1 MKQKRKLRKER
12 VISTFIPLVIII
24 ILGGIIGNKM
34 THKEEKKENVTNNIN
49 QITNQEQKDIVN
61 NLNPINSKNE
71 VIEENNQKH
80 EEKKEETSN
89 IIEESKSEETI
100 TNKSTNVKFDET
112 VAFIGDS
119 RTQGFI
125 MYNGLKDVQ
134 DYSYVG
140 LMVDTAVSKKFV
152 KTSNGE
158 KITLLEDMKGKN
170 IKRVYIMLGV
180 NELGWSYPQVFKS
193 KYKELIKEI
202 KKIKT
207 NAQIYVQSIIPV
219 TKSRDKSDKYFNNTR
234 IEQYNKLVKEVASEE
249 NVEYLDVQSALVNGE
264 GYLPEETS
272 PDGIHIGKSYCEKW
286 LEYLKNNS

>member
-1 MKQKRKLRKER
+1 MKQKRKLRKDR
-12 VISTFIPLVIII
+12 VISTVIPLVIII

-34 THKEEKKENVTNNIN
+34 THKEDKKENVTNNID
-49 QITNQEQKDIVN
+49 QVTNQEQSNIVN
-61 NLNPINSKNE
+61 NLNKINSKNE
-71 VIEENNQKH
+71 IIEENNDKH
-80 EEKKEETSN
+80 EDKKEENNDIEENKKEET
-89 IIEESKSEETI
+89 TI
-100 TNKSTNVKFDET
+100 NKSTNVKFDET

-202 KKIKT
+202 KKIKPDT
-207 NAQIYVQSIIPV
+207 QIYIQSIIPV

-234 IEQYNKLVKEVASEE
+234 IEQYNKLVKEVALEE
-249 NVEYLDVQSALVNGE
+249 NVEYLDVQSVLVNSE

-286 LEYLKNNS
+286 LKYLKNNS

>member
-1 MKQKRKLRKER
+1 MKKKRKLRKDR

-24 ILGGIIGNKM
+24 ILGGIVSNKIS
-34 THKEEKKENVTNNIN
+34 HKEENITNNIN
-49 QITNQEQKDIVN
+49 QITNQEQNDIVN
-61 NLNPINSKNE
+61 GLKQVNSKSE
-71 VIEENNQKH
+71 IIEEN
-80 EEKKEETSN
+80 KKEETSETK
-89 IIEESKSEETI
+89 EESKSDEAI
-100 TNKSTNVKFDET
+100 INKSSNVKFDET

-202 KKIKT
+202 KKIKP

-219 TKSRDKSDKYFNNTR
+219 TKSKDKSDKYFNNTR
-234 IEQYNKLVKEVASEE
+234 IEQYNKLVKEVALEE
-249 NVEYLDVQSALVNGE
+249 NVEYLNVQSALVNSE
-264 GYLPEETS
+264 EYLPEETS

-286 LEYLKNNS
+286 LEYLKNNW

>member
-1 MKQKRKLRKER
+1 MKKKRKLRKDR
-12 VISTFIPLVIII
+12 VISTVIPLVIII

-34 THKEEKKENVTNNIN
+34 THKEDKKENVTNNID
-49 QITNQEQKDIVN
+49 QVTNQEQSNIVN
-61 NLNPINSKNE
+61 NLNQINSKNE
-71 VIEENNQKH
+71 IIEENNDIH
-80 EEKKEETSN
+80 EEKKEEN
-89 IIEESKSEETI
+89 NDIEEEKKEETTI
-100 TNKSTNVKFDET
+100 NKSTNVKFDET

-202 KKIKT
+202 KKIKPDT
-207 NAQIYVQSIIPV
+207 QIYIQSIIPV

-234 IEQYNKLVKEVASEE
+234 IEQYNKLVKEVALEE
-249 NVEYLDVQSALVNGE
+249 NVEYLDVQSVLVNSE

-286 LEYLKNNS
+286 LKYLKNNS

>member
-1 MKQKRKLRKER
+1 MKKKRKLRKDR
-12 VISTFIPLVIII
+12 VISSIIPLVIII
-24 ILGGIIGNKM
+24 ILGGIIGNKI
-34 THKEEKKENVTNNIN
+34 THKEDKKENVTSNIN
-49 QITNQEQKDIVN
+49 QVTNQEQSNSVN
-61 NLNPINSKNE
+61 NLNQINSENKI
-71 VIEENNQKH
+71 IEENTDKH
-80 EEKKEETSN
+80 EEEKEEN
-89 IIEESKSEETI
+89 
-100 TNKSTNVKFDET
+100 NFDET

-193 KYKELIKEI
+193 NYKELIKEI
-202 KKIKT
+202 KKIKP
-207 NAQIYVQSIIPV
+207 NSQIYVQSIIPV

-249 NVEYLDVQSALVNGE
+249 NVEYLNVQSALVNSE

-286 LEYLKNNS
+286 LKYLKNNS

>member
-1 MKQKRKLRKER
+1 MKQKRKLRKDR
-12 VISTFIPLVIII
+12 VISTVIPLVIII

-34 THKEEKKENVTNNIN
+34 THKEDKKENVTNNID
-49 QITNQEQKDIVN
+49 QVTNQEQSNIVN
-61 NLNPINSKNE
+61 NLNKINSKNE
-71 VIEENNQKH
+71 IIEENNDKH
-80 EEKKEETSN
+80 EDKKEENNDIEENKKEET
-89 IIEESKSEETI
+89 TI
-100 TNKSTNVKFDET
+100 NKSTNVKFDET

-202 KKIKT
+202 KKIKP

-219 TKSRDKSDKYFNNTR
+219 TKSKDKSDKYFNNTR

-249 NVEYLDVQSALVNGE
+249 NVEYLNVQSALVNSE

-286 LEYLKNNS
+286 LTYLKNNS

>member
-1 MKQKRKLRKER
+1 MKQKRKLRKDR
-12 VISTFIPLVIII
+12 VISTVIPLVIII

-34 THKEEKKENVTNNIN
+34 THKEDKKENVTNNID
-49 QITNQEQKDIVN
+49 QVTNQEQSNIVN
-61 NLNPINSKNE
+61 NLNQINSKNE
-71 VIEENNQKH
+71 IIEENNDKH
-80 EEKKEETSN
+80 EDKKEENNDIEENKKEET
-89 IIEESKSEETI
+89 TI
-100 TNKSTNVKFDET
+100 NKSTNVKFDET

-202 KKIKT
+202 KKIKP

-249 NVEYLDVQSALVNGE
+249 NVEYLNVQSALVNSE

>member
-1 MKQKRKLRKER
+1 MKKKRKLRKDR
-12 VISTFIPLVIII
+12 VISTFIPLVIIV
-24 ILGGIIGNKM
+24 ILGGIIGNKI
-34 THKEEKKENVTNNIN
+34 THKEDKKENVTNNIN
-49 QITNQEQKDIVN
+49 QIANQEQKDIVDN
-61 NLNPINSKNE
+61 INQINSRNE
-71 VIEENNQKH
+71 IIEENNEKK

-140 LMVDTAVSKKFV
+140 LMVDTAISKKFI

-158 KITLLEDMKGKN
+158 KITLLEDIKGKN
-170 IKRVYIMLGV
+170 IQRVYIMLGV

-202 KKIKT
+202 RKIKPNT
-207 NAQIYVQSIIPV
+207 QIYVQSIIPV
-219 TKSRDKSDKYFNNTR
+219 TKSKDKSDKYFNNTR
-234 IEQYNKLVKEVASEE
+234 IEQYNKLVKEVVSEE
-249 NVEYLDVQSALVNGE
+249 NVEYLDVQSVLEDSE

>member
-1 MKQKRKLRKER
+1 MKQKRKLRKDR
-12 VISTFIPLVIII
+12 VISTVIPLVIII

-34 THKEEKKENVTNNIN
+34 THKEDKKENVTSNIN
-49 QITNQEQKDIVN
+49 QVTNQEQSNSVN
-61 NLNPINSKNE
+61 DLNQINSKNE
-71 VIEENNQKH
+71 TIEENNDIH
-80 EEKKEETSN
+80 EEKKEEN
-89 IIEESKSEETI
+89 NDIEEGKSEET
-100 TNKSTNVKFDET
+100 TPNKGTNVKFDET

-180 NELGWSYPQVFKS
+180 NDLGWSYPQVFKS
-193 KYKELIKEI
+193 NYKELIKEI
-202 KKIKT
+202 KKIKPD
-207 NAQIYVQSIIPV
+207 AQIYVQSIIPV

-249 NVEYLDVQSALVNGE
+249 NVEYLNVQSALVNSE

-286 LEYLKNNS
+286 LTYLKNNS

>member
-1 MKQKRKLRKER
+1 MKKIRKTILI
-12 VISTFIPLVIII
+12 VVLAIIVIIGI
-24 ILGGIIGNKM
+24 ILLLNSKS
-34 THKEEKKENVTNNIN
+34 ENTNSTNNIN
-49 QITNQEQKDIVN
+49 ADV
-61 NLNPINSKNE
+61 
-71 VIEENNQKH
+71 EENN
-80 EEKKEETSN
+80 EEN
-89 IIEESKSEETI
+89 IVNQEIINNQTENTNIQNEIINTESESTGSKNNSDEPSASEGTG
-100 TNKSTNVKFDET
+100 TNKNLVFDET

-202 KKIKT
+202 KKIKP

-234 IEQYNKLVKEVASEE
+234 IEQYNKLVKEVALEE
-249 NVEYLDVQSALVNGE
+249 NVEYLNVQSALVNSE

-286 LEYLKNNS
+286 LEYLKNNW

>member
-1 MKQKRKLRKER
+1 MKKKRKLRKDR
-12 VISTFIPLVIII
+12 VISTVIPLVIII

-34 THKEEKKENVTNNIN
+34 THKEDKKENVTNNID
-49 QITNQEQKDIVN
+49 QVTNQEQSNSVN
-61 NLNPINSKNE
+61 DLNQINSKNE
-71 VIEENNQKH
+71 VIEENNEKH
-80 EEKKEETSN
+80 EEKKEENNDT
-89 IIEESKSEETI
+89 EEGKSEET
-100 TNKSTNVKFDET
+100 TPKKSTNVKFDET

-140 LMVDTAVSKKFV
+140 LMVDTAISKKFV
-152 KTSNGE
+152 KTSKGE

-202 KKIKT
+202 RKIKPD
-207 NAQIYVQSIIPV
+207 AQIYVQSIIPV

-234 IEQYNKLVKEVASEE
+234 IEQYNKLIKEVALEE
-249 NVEYLDVQSALVNGE
+249 NVEYLDVQSALTNSE

>member
-1 MKQKRKLRKER
+1 MKQKRKLRKDR
-12 VISTFIPLVIII
+12 VISTVIPLVIII

-34 THKEEKKENVTNNIN
+34 THKEDKKENVTSNIN
-49 QITNQEQKDIVN
+49 QVTNQEQSNSVN
-61 NLNPINSKNE
+61 DLNQINSKNE
-71 VIEENNQKH
+71 TIEENNDIH
-80 EEKKEETSN
+80 EEKKEEN
-89 IIEESKSEETI
+89 NDIEEGKSEET
-100 TNKSTNVKFDET
+100 TPNKGTNVKFDET

-202 KKIKT
+202 KKIKP

>member
-1 MKQKRKLRKER
+1 MKQKRKLRKDR
-12 VISTFIPLVIII
+12 VISTVIPLVIII

-34 THKEEKKENVTNNIN
+34 THKEDKKENVTNNID
-49 QITNQEQKDIVN
+49 QVTNQEQSNIVN
-61 NLNPINSKNE
+61 NLNQINSKNE
-71 VIEENNQKH
+71 IIEENNDKH
-80 EEKKEETSN
+80 EDKKEENNDIEENKKEET
-89 IIEESKSEETI
+89 TI
-100 TNKSTNVKFDET
+100 NKSTNVKFDET

-158 KITLLEDMKGKN
+158 KITLLEDMKGKS

-202 KKIKT
+202 KKIKP

-249 NVEYLDVQSALVNGE
+249 NVEYLNVQSALVNSE

>member
-1 MKQKRKLRKER
+1 MEQKRKLRKDR
-12 VISTFIPLVIII
+12 VISTVIPLVIII

-34 THKEEKKENVTNNIN
+34 THKEDKKENVTNNID
-49 QITNQEQKDIVN
+49 QVTNQEQSNIVN
-61 NLNPINSKNE
+61 NLNQINSKNE
-71 VIEENNQKH
+71 IIEENNEKY
-80 EEKKEETSN
+80 EEKKEEN
-89 IIEESKSEETI
+89 KDIEESKSKDST
-100 TNKSTNVKFDET
+100 TNKTANVKFDET

-125 MYNGLKDVQ
+125 MYNGLKNVQ

-140 LMVDTAVSKKFV
+140 LMVDTAISKKFI
-152 KTSNGE
+152 KTNNGN

-202 KKIKT
+202 RKIKT
-207 NAQIYVQSIIPV
+207 DVQIYVQSIIPV
-219 TKSRDKSDKYFNNTR
+219 TKARDKSDKYFNNTR

-249 NVEYLDVQSALVNGE
+249 NVGYLDVQSALVNSE

>member
-1 MKQKRKLRKER
+1 MKQKRKLRKDR
-12 VISTFIPLVIII
+12 VISTVIPLVIII

-34 THKEEKKENVTNNIN
+34 THKEDKKENVTSNIN
-49 QITNQEQKDIVN
+49 QVTNQEQSNSVN
-61 NLNPINSKNE
+61 DLNQINSKNE
-71 VIEENNQKH
+71 TIEENNDIH
-80 EEKKEETSN
+80 EEKKEEN
-89 IIEESKSEETI
+89 NDIEEGKSEET
-100 TNKSTNVKFDET
+100 TPNKGTNVKFDET

-202 KKIKT
+202 KKIKPD
-207 NAQIYVQSIIPV
+207 AQIYVQSIIPV

-249 NVEYLDVQSALVNGE
+249 NVEYLNVQSALVNSE
-264 GYLPEETS
+264 SYLPEETS

>member
-1 MKQKRKLRKER
+1 MKQKRKLRKDR
-12 VISTFIPLVIII
+12 VISTVIPLVIII

-34 THKEEKKENVTNNIN
+34 THKEDKKENVTSNIN
-49 QITNQEQKDIVN
+49 QVTNQEQSNSVN
-61 NLNPINSKNE
+61 DLNQINSKNE
-71 VIEENNQKH
+71 TIEENNDIH
-80 EEKKEETSN
+80 EEKKEESSN
-89 IIEESKSEETI
+89 IIEETKSEDST
-100 TNKSTNVKFDET
+100 TSKSTNVKFDET

-202 KKIKT
+202 KKIKP

-249 NVEYLDVQSALVNGE
+249 NVEYLNVQSALVNSE
-264 GYLPEETS
+264 SYLPEETS

>member
-1 MKQKRKLRKER
+1 MKKKRKLRKDR
-12 VISTFIPLVIII
+12 VISTFIPLVVII

-34 THKEEKKENVTNNIN
+34 THKEDKKENVTNNIN
-49 QITNQEQKDIVN
+49 QIINQEQNDIVN
-61 NLNPINSKNE
+61 KLNQINSKNE
-71 VIEENNQKH
+71 VIEENNEKH
-80 EEKKEETSN
+80 EEKKEENNDT
-89 IIEESKSEETI
+89 EEGKSEET
-100 TNKSTNVKFDET
+100 TPKKSTNVKFDET

-140 LMVDTAVSKKFV
+140 LMVDTAISKKFV
-152 KTSNGE
+152 KTSKGE

-202 KKIKT
+202 RKIKPD
-207 NAQIYVQSIIPV
+207 AQIYVQSIIPV

-234 IEQYNKLVKEVASEE
+234 IEQYNKLVKEVALEE
-249 NVEYLDVQSALVNGE
+249 NVEYLDVQSALTNSE

>member
-1 MKQKRKLRKER
+1 MKQKRKLRKDR
-12 VISTFIPLVIII
+12 VISTVIPLVIII

-34 THKEEKKENVTNNIN
+34 SHKEDKKENVTNNID
-49 QITNQEQKDIVN
+49 QVTNQEQSNIVN
-61 NLNPINSKNE
+61 NLNKINSKNE
-71 VIEENNQKH
+71 TIEENNDKH
-80 EEKKEETSN
+80 EDKKEET
-89 IIEESKSEETI
+89 TI
-100 TNKSTNVKFDET
+100 NKSTNVKFDET

-125 MYNGLKDVQ
+125 MYNGLKNVQ

-202 KKIKT
+202 KKIKP

-249 NVEYLDVQSALVNGE
+249 NVEYLNVQSALVNSE
-264 GYLPEETS
+264 SYLPEETS

>member
-1 MKQKRKLRKER
+1 MKQKRKLRKDR

-24 ILGGIIGNKM
+24 ILGGIVSNKIS
-34 THKEEKKENVTNNIN
+34 HKEENITNNIN
-49 QITNQEQKDIVN
+49 QITNQEQNDIVN
-61 NLNPINSKNE
+61 GLKQVNSKSE
-71 VIEENNQKH
+71 IIEEN
-80 EEKKEETSN
+80 KKEETSETK
-89 IIEESKSEETI
+89 EESKSDEAI
-100 TNKSTNVKFDET
+100 INKSSNVKFDET

-202 KKIKT
+202 KKIKP

-234 IEQYNKLVKEVASEE
+234 IEQYNKLVKEVALEE
-249 NVEYLDVQSALVNGE
+249 NVEYLNVQSALVNSE

-286 LEYLKNNS
+286 LEYLKNNW

>member
-1 MKQKRKLRKER
+1 MKQKRKLRKDR
-12 VISTFIPLVIII
+12 VVSTVIPLVIII

-34 THKEEKKENVTNNIN
+34 THKGDKKENVTNNIN
-49 QITNQEQKDIVN
+49 QITNQEQSNIVN
-61 NLNPINSKNE
+61 NVNQINSKNE
-71 VIEENNQKH
+71 IIEENNDKH
-80 EEKKEETSN
+80 EEKKEEN
-89 IIEESKSEETI
+89 NDIEESKSEET
-100 TNKSTNVKFDET
+100 TPNKGTNVKFEET

-140 LMVDTAVSKKFV
+140 LMVDTAVSKQFV

-202 KKIKT
+202 KKIKP

-219 TKSRDKSDKYFNNTR
+219 TKSKDKSDKYFNNTR

-249 NVEYLDVQSALVNGE
+249 NVEYLNVQSALVNSE

-286 LEYLKNNS
+286 LTYLKNNS

>member
-1 MKQKRKLRKER
+1 MKQKRKLRKDR
-12 VISTFIPLVIII
+12 VISTVIPLVIII

-34 THKEEKKENVTNNIN
+34 THKEDKKENVTNNID
-49 QITNQEQKDIVN
+49 QVTNQEQSNSVN
-61 NLNPINSKNE
+61 DLNQINSKNE
-71 VIEENNQKH
+71 VIEENNEKH
-80 EEKKEETSN
+80 EEKKEENNDT
-89 IIEESKSEETI
+89 EEGKSEET
-100 TNKSTNVKFDET
+100 TPKKSTNVKFDET

-140 LMVDTAVSKKFV
+140 LMVDTAISKKFV
-152 KTSNGE
+152 KTSKGE

-202 KKIKT
+202 RKIKPD
-207 NAQIYVQSIIPV
+207 AQIYVQSIIPV

-234 IEQYNKLVKEVASEE
+234 IEQYNKLIKEVALEE
-249 NVEYLDVQSALVNGE
+249 NVEYLDVQSALTNSE